1 MGVRWGGVGWGG
13 VDGVGVGL
21 VGARNSVHV
30 RMRSMQHAMG
40 SCTPTLPLSPP
51 LYKQPLPCHPTSPW
65 PRHPS
70 LPTPSCLKFYETFP
84 KRICHTSSVHGRHFP
99 DGFANKNEMSVVP
112 SLTNLFPHLADS
124 HIPQGYWV
132 LNGTGLTEIG
142 AALLPSQSQPYIL
155 YRGLHICIWVSQS
168 LEIQYSA

>member
-1 MGVRWGGVGWGG
+1 MGWGRVGWVE

-21 VGARNSVHV
+21 VGARNSV

-51 LYKQPLPCHPTSPW
+51 STSSPYHATQHHPGLDTY
-65 PRHPS
+65 PS